1 MEENEPL
8 EEQSKVGEPQD
19 LKNQDERQNLEIIP
33 NMFRNVRTD
42 FAGKGGCCCL
52 LATMIFL
59 LLSAQQLYAQ
69 DAIRKSVVKI
79 HTTQRRPDIFKPW
92 TKLPANN
99 VSGSG
104 VVIDGKRILTN
115 AHVVTYASQVYIQP
129 YQSADKLAAKVVAIA
144 PSIDLALL
152 QLENEEFF
160 DEHLPLPMGEELP
173 KPGDT
178 VNVHGYP
185 MGGTGV
191 SVTEGI
197 VSRIEFRPYYLETS
211 GLRIQVDAAL
221 NPGNSGGPA
230 LSNGKIVGIVFS
242 SIRKADNIGYLIP
255 VEEITLFLQDVA
267 DGVYHGKPMLF
278 DELQTLENDALRA
291 KLGLEPDQTGMV
303 VNRPYQGGKENP
315 LAKWDIISRIGD
327 NKIDN
332 EGKIIVQEDLRLHFA
347 YLIQHL
353 ATNGT
358 IGVTVIRDGKEIS
371 LDLPVAPERDHLLP
385 YLKDQYPRYFIYGPL
400 VFSPATQDFLRF
412 LKGNFQANLLQR
424 ASPLVTRLTENASF
438 EGEELVV
445 VASSMFSHKI
455 TKGYDNPF
463 TQVVSHLNG
472 SVVKNFH
479 HFVELLRD
487 VADPYIE
494 FTFAGH
500 HVETTI
506 FRKDEMEAATEEVLS
521 ENGIRFQY
529 SEDVAEIWS
538 KSSQ

>member
-1 MEENEPL
+1 
-8 EEQSKVGEPQD
+8 
-19 LKNQDERQNLEIIP
+19 
-33 NMFRNVRTD
+33 MFRNVRRC
-42 FAGKGGCCCL
+42 FKRKVGYSSFL
-52 LATMIFL
+52 VTMGFFL
-59 LLSAQQLYAQ
+59 LFSQQLYGQ
-69 DAIRKSVVKI
+69 EAIRKSVVKI

-99 VSGSG
+99 IAGSG

-115 AHVVTYASQVYIQP
+115 AHVVTHASQVYIQP

-144 PSIDLALL
+144 PGIDLAIL

-160 DEHLPLPMGEELP
+160 KEHLPLPMGEKLP

-242 SIRKADNIGYLIP
+242 SIQKADNIGYLIP
-255 VEEITLFLQDVA
+255 VEEIKLFLQDSA
-267 DGVYHGKPMLF
+267 DGRYDGKPMLF
-278 DELQTLENDALRA
+278 DELQTLENEALRA
-291 KLGLEPDQTGMV
+291 KLGLNPEQTGMV
-303 VNRPYQGGKENP
+303 VNRPHRGAAENP
-315 LAKWDIISRIGD
+315 LQKWDIISHIGD
-327 NKIDN
+327 HNIDN
-332 EGKIIVQEDLRLHFA
+332 EGKIIIQEDLRLHFA

-353 ATNGT
+353 SSNGT
-358 IGVTVIRDGKEIS
+358 VSVTVVRDGKEAKV
-371 LDLPVAPERDHLLP
+371 DLPVAPEREHLIP
-385 YLKDQYPRYFIYGPL
+385 YLKDHYPRYFIYGPL

-412 LKGNFQANLLQR
+412 LKGNRQANLLQR
-424 ASPLVTRLTENASF
+424 ASPFVTRLTENTSYV
-438 EGEELVV
+438 GEELVV

-463 TQVVSHLNG
+463 TQVISHVNG
-472 SVVKNFH
+472 VAVKNFH
-479 HFVELLRD
+479 HLVELIRD
-487 VADPYIE
+487 SSDPYIE

-506 FRKDEMEAATEEVLS
+506 FRKDAMGAATEDVLS

-529 SEDVAEIWS
+529 SQDVAEIWR
-538 KSSQ
+538 KSSN

>member
-1 MEENEPL
+1 
-8 EEQSKVGEPQD
+8 
-19 LKNQDERQNLEIIP
+19 
-33 NMFRNVRTD
+33 MFQNVRTC
-42 FAGKGGCCCL
+42 FSSKTGYGSFL
-52 LATMIFL
+52 VTMVFFL
-59 LLSAQQLYAQ
+59 LFVQQLHGQ
-69 DAIRKSVVKI
+69 ETIRKSVVKI

-99 VSGSG
+99 IAGSG

-115 AHVVTYASQVYIQP
+115 AHVVTHASQVYIQP

-144 PSIDLALL
+144 PGIDLAILK
-152 QLENEEFF
+152 LEDEGFF
-160 DEHLPLPMGEELP
+160 EEHLPLPMGEKLP

-242 SIRKADNIGYLIP
+242 SIQKADNIGYLIP
-255 VEEITLFLQDVA
+255 VEEIKLFLQDSA
-267 DGVYHGKPMLF
+267 DGRYDGKPMLF
-278 DELQTLENDALRA
+278 DELQTLENEALRA
-291 KLGLEPDQTGMV
+291 KLGLKQDQTGMV
-303 VNRPYQGGKENP
+303 VNRPYRHGGENP
-315 LAKWDIISRIGD
+315 LKKWDIISRIGD
-327 NKIDN
+327 HNIDN
-332 EGKIIVQEDLRLHFA
+332 EGKIIIQEDLRLHFA

-353 ATNGT
+353 SSNGT
-358 IGVTVIRDGKEIS
+358 VSVTVIRDGKEVKA
-371 LDLPVAPERDHLLP
+371 DLPVSAERDHLIP
-385 YLKDQYPRYFIYGPL
+385 YLKDHYPRYFIYGPL

-412 LKGNFQANLLQR
+412 LKGNLQANLLQR
-424 ASPLVTRLTENASF
+424 ASPFVTRLTENTSF

-463 TQVVSHLNG
+463 TQVVSHVNG
-472 SVVKNFH
+472 VAVKNFH
-479 HFVELLRD
+479 HFVELIRD
-487 VADPYIE
+487 LTDPYIE

-506 FRKDEMEAATEEVLS
+506 FRKDAMEVATEDVLS

-529 SEDVAEIWS
+529 SEDVAEIWRKPS
-538 KSSQ
+538 D